1 MKRLQPRVYISTY
14 FRGQNERCAYL
25 PTHVSAMPTY
35 AYPVPMCVFCP
46 ICQRPNLMPRH
57 AMSVSMWMCGRYC
70 AGTSMYAD
78 PSC

>member
-35 AYPVPMCVFCP
+35 AYPVPTCVFCP
-46 ICQRPNLMPRH
+46 ICQRPNLMNATPCDVR
-57 AMSVSMWMCGRYC
+57 VNVDVR
-70 AGTSMYAD
+70 
-78 PSC
+78 